1 MSEHEEQDLPQIL
14 VEPPGPHS
22 RALAER
28 LRRAEAPGIN
38 TLFADEPSL
47 VWDEAFGSTVRDVD
61 GNLFLDFTS
70 GFGASMV
77 GHRHPKIVEAIAGQ
91 SRKLIHGLG
100 DVHSHRPRLEL
111 AERLGRILPIDEPT
125 VYFAIS
131 GSDAVE
137 IALKTALL
145 ATGRQAV
152 LAFDPGYHG
161 LTLGALAATSRPLFR
176 EPFVSRLHPHVIRLP
191 FATAAERVAE
201 AISARP
207 DIGCILVEPIVGRE
221 GVLLP
226 PAGWLKQL
234 AEICRVAGV
243 LLIADEILT
252 GFGRTGD
259 LFAVEHDGVRPDLVC
274 CGKALGGGMPLA
286 AVVGRRNILD
296 SWRSEG
302 EARHTATF
310 VAHPLACAAALAM
323 LDIVHDENLVQRAVD
338 LGEQI
343 VGASKSLASL
353 PGVVEIRG
361 RGLLWGIEMHDAAT
375 AAEVSKLALEHGL
388 ILLSGGPEGRVLE
401 LLPPLT
407 IAPSQLAAGL
417 EILTRSILGA
427 SVEATP
433 VIASTQETKP

>member
-1 MSEHEEQDLPQIL
+1 MAGHEGQDLPLIR
-14 VEPPGPHS
+14 VEPPGPRS

-47 VWDEAFGSTVRDVD
+47 VWDEAFGSLVRDVD

-100 DVHSHRPRLEL
+100 DVHSHQLRLEL
-111 AERLGRILPIDEPT
+111 AERLGRILPVDEPT

-145 ATGRQAV
+145 ATGKRAV

-176 EPFVSRLHPHVIRLP
+176 EPFASRLHPHVVRLP
-191 FATAAERVAE
+191 FATNAERVAE
-201 AISARP
+201 AIGARP
-207 DIGCILVEPIVGRE
+207 DIGCVLVEPIVGRE
-221 GVLLP
+221 GVRLP

-234 AEICRVAGV
+234 EAICRKTGV

-259 LFAVEHDGVRPDLVC
+259 LFAVEHDAVRPDLVC

-286 AVVGRRNILD
+286 AVVGRRDVLD
-296 SWRSEG
+296 SWKSAG

-310 VAHPLACAAALAM
+310 VAHPLACAAALAV
-323 LDIVHDENLVQRAVD
+323 LDIVNDEDLVERARE
-338 LGEQI
+338 LGEQ
-343 VGASKSLASL
+343 VARASKNLIDL

-375 AAEVSKLALEHGL
+375 AAEVARLALVHGL
-388 ILLSGGPEGRVLE
+388 ILLAGGPEGRVLE

-407 IAPSQLAAGL
+407 IASNQLASGL
-417 EILTRSILGA
+417 EILARAIRGA
-427 SVEATP
+427 SAAATP
-433 VIASTQETKP
+433 VIASTQETKL